1 MKGLDK
7 AALEL
12 KFKSPDFLG
21 DYKTYYFEFTT
32 SRAKLNGEYL
42 KKQELYQFISIFDY
56 DLAIQLLEVKHISY
70 EDMAMHLMRGLF
82 QFQNVVINSDTAR
95 LRVAMQQHTNVA
107 ETTKKEIPNADK
119 EGRTRLLHVLRKKG
133 IISGG
138 YVSTSIKAIH
148 LEKLFAIKDE
158 ELLTINSCGAKT
170 LERINKFRNELKVL
184 LSNHFTLLAR

>member
-1 MKGLDK
+1 MKGLNK

-42 KKQELYQFISIFDY
+42 KKQELYQLISIFDY

-70 EDMAMHLMRGLF
+70 EDVAMHLMRGLF
-82 QFQNVVINSDTAR
+82 QFQNVVINSTSSR
-95 LRVAMQQHTNVA
+95 LRVAMQQNTNVTTNTEEA
-107 ETTKKEIPNADK
+107 TKKEITKADK
-119 EGRTRLLHVLRKKG
+119 DIRTRMLFALRRKE

-138 YVSTSIKAIH
+138 YGNESIKTIN

-158 ELLTINSCGAKT
+158 EFLQVYQCGEKTI
-170 LERINKFRNELKVL
+170 ERINKFRNELKVL
-184 LSNHFTLLAR
+184 LSNN